1 MMASQKYIPV
11 PARYLIKFATH
22 WKFEELATLRSST
35 VQALAMELHELATK
49 AVKHGLPSALRLP
62 SRMMKIATGARS
74 RTALDA
80 DGFVH
85 IAKHPTGAVSN
96 RSLYLRHFSEVKAI
110 VWARIFGASIMK
122 ASSSA
127 GNGPAR
133 RMPFKVA
140 RFADATNLALISID
154 SRGKIE
160 FANPSACRLFGYRR
174 DETIGEPI
182 TIIIPERMR
191 GAHMAGLQNASEG
204 RRLNLGGKTVEVS
217 ALKRD
222 GSEFPIEI
230 TLSVW
235 HDKQGFCAGAVI
247 TDISERREREG
258 RLLRLASQDTL
269 TGLLNRHRFT
279 ALLEET
285 LSEGRQATVILLD
298 LDGFKDINDTHGH
311 LVGDSLLQAIGV
323 RLPYAL
329 RPDAHIARIGGD
341 EFAVLLQDVTDPLEA
356 HSQANAIVEAFAKPF
371 EVGGHILDL
380 GASIGFALSPIH
392 GEDGEALVASAD
404 FALYRAKTAGG
415 NATRMYD
422 HSMRSETSA
431 RREMRDELLKGL
443 RRGELE
449 LFYQPQVSLIGGNIV
464 GLEALVRWHHPVR
477 GLLLPG
483 AFLPPLEQSSLALEI
498 GWWTLDEAARH
509 ASELQRAGYP
519 IKVGVNLFP
528 EQLRA
533 LNLIYKV
540 ANALQTHSLRPDSL
554 ELEVT
559 EKIAL
564 ADDDRSI
571 EAIIAARKLGVGIAF
586 DDFGTGFASLSSLQR
601 YPLTTLKIDRGFIQ
615 HITSR
620 SSDTAITKALIGLGS
635 DLGLDVIAEGIET
648 REQEQ
653 ALLTLGCPSGQGYRY
668 GRPMRFAEIVERLKG
683 TFAYPLRQ
691 LP

>member
-1 MMASQKYIPV
+1 
-11 PARYLIKFATH
+11 
-22 WKFEELATLRSST
+22 
-35 VQALAMELHELATK
+35 
-49 AVKHGLPSALRLP
+49 
-62 SRMMKIATGARS
+62 
-74 RTALDA
+74 
-80 DGFVH
+80 
-85 IAKHPTGAVSN
+85 
-96 RSLYLRHFSEVKAI
+96 
-110 VWARIFGASIMK
+110 
-122 ASSSA
+122 
-127 GNGPAR
+127 
-133 RMPFKVA
+133 MPFKVA

-154 SRGKIE
+154 SHGNIE
-160 FANPSACRLFGYRR
+160 FANPSACRLFGYSRS
-174 DETIGEPI
+174 EMIGQSI

-191 GAHMAGLQNASEG
+191 GAHMTGLQKASEG
-204 RRLNLGGKTVEVS
+204 HRLNLGGKSVEVS
-217 ALKRD
+217 ALRKD

-235 HDKQGFCAGAVI
+235 RDKQGFCAGAVI

-279 ALLEET
+279 AILDET
-285 LSEGRQATVILLD
+285 LNDGRQATVILFD

-329 RPDAHIARIGGD
+329 RPDANIARLGGD
-341 EFAVLLQDVTDPLEA
+341 EFAVLLQDVSDPLEA
-356 HSQANAIVEAFAKPF
+356 GSQANAVIDSFAKPF

-392 GEDGEALVASAD
+392 GVDGEALIASAD

-431 RREMRDELLKGL
+431 RRELRDELLKGL

-449 LFYQPQVSLIGGNIV
+449 LFYQPQVCLVGGGIV
-464 GLEALVRWHHPVR
+464 GLEALIRWNHPVR

-483 AFLPPLEQSSLALEI
+483 AFLSALEQSALALEI
-498 GWWTLDEAARH
+498 GWWTLDEAAKH
-509 ASELQRAGYP
+509 ASQLQHAGYP

-533 LNLIYKV
+533 RNLIHKV
-540 ANALQTHSLRPDSL
+540 ANVLQRHSLRPDRL

-564 ADDDRSI
+564 ADDDRSV
-571 EAIIAARKLGVGIAF
+571 EAIAAARKLGVGIAF

-601 YPLTTLKIDRGFIQ
+601 YPLTTLKIDRGFIR

-620 SSDTAITKALIGLGS
+620 SSDTAITKALIGLGR

-648 REQEQ
+648 PEQEQ
-653 ALLTLGCPSGQGYRY
+653 ALLALGCPSGQGYRY
-668 GRPMRFAEIVERLKG
+668 GKPVRFKEIFERLKG
-683 TFAYPLRQ
+683 TLPYPARQ
-691 LP
+691 LS

>member
-1 MMASQKYIPV
+1 
-11 PARYLIKFATH
+11 
-22 WKFEELATLRSST
+22 
-35 VQALAMELHELATK
+35 
-49 AVKHGLPSALRLP
+49 
-62 SRMMKIATGARS
+62 
-74 RTALDA
+74 
-80 DGFVH
+80 
-85 IAKHPTGAVSN
+85 
-96 RSLYLRHFSEVKAI
+96 
-110 VWARIFGASIMK
+110 
-122 ASSSA
+122 
-127 GNGPAR
+127 
-133 RMPFKVA
+133 MPFKVA

-154 SRGKIE
+154 SRGNIE
-160 FANPSACRLFGYRR
+160 FANPSACRLFGYSRS
-174 DETIGEPI
+174 EMIGQPI

-204 RRLNLGGKTVEVS
+204 HRLNLAGKTVEVS

-222 GSEFPIEI
+222 GSEVPIEI

-235 HDKQGFCAGAVI
+235 RDKQGFCAGAVI

-285 LSEGRQATVILLD
+285 LNEGRQATVILLD

-341 EFAVLLQDVTDPLEA
+341 EFAVLLQDVSGPLEA
-356 HSQANAIVEAFAKPF
+356 SSQASAIIEAFAKPY
-371 EVGGHILDL
+371 EVSGHILDL
-380 GASIGFALSPIH
+380 GASIGFALSPTH
-392 GEDGEALVASAD
+392 GVDGEALIASAD

-415 NATRMYD
+415 NAIRMYD

-449 LFYQPQVSLIGGNIV
+449 LFYQPQVSLIDGSIV
-464 GLEALVRWHHPVR
+464 GLEALIRWHHPVR
-477 GLLLPG
+477 GLLPPG
-483 AFLPPLEQSSLALEI
+483 AFLPALEQSALALEI
-498 GWWTLDEAARH
+498 GWWTLDEAAKH

-533 LNLIYKV
+533 LNLIHKV
-540 ANALQTHSLRPDSL
+540 ANVLQRHSLRPDRL

-564 ADDDRSI
+564 ANDDRSI
-571 EAIIAARKLGVGIAF
+571 EAIMAARKLGVGIAF

-615 HITSR
+615 HITS
-620 SSDTAITKALIGLGS
+620 SSSHTAITKALIGLGT

-653 ALLTLGCPSGQGYRY
+653 ALLALGCPSGQGYRY
-668 GRPMRFAEIVERLKG
+668 GKPIPFTQILERLKG
-683 TFAYPLRQ
+683 PLAYPPRQ